1 MAYPLAMT
9 DGPGVRVVDRTG
21 PGGSPWQ
28 MAEVVEIHPETENAT
43 SFRLQLS
50 KPVQHVPGQHY
61 VLRLTAPDG
70 YTAQRSYSVA
80 SAPDPTGIIELT
92 VDLLPDG
99 EVSGFLHDVV
109 EVGDELEVRGPI
121 GGYFVWRAE
130 EPALLIAGG
139 SGVVPFM
146 SMLRHA
152 RALGRED
159 LLRLVVSVRRIEDLF
174 YADEIRGPHT
184 TILTTRE
191 PLAGSDRTPHR
202 VDADAL
208 LPVVAEVPEDATIYV
223 CGSNRFADAV
233 TDLLIRGGVASP
245 RIRVER
251 FGEAV

>member
-1 MAYPLAMT
+1 MA
-9 DGPGVRVVDRTG
+9 DGVRVVDRTG

-28 MAEVVEIHPETENAT
+28 MSRVVEIHRETENAT
-43 SFRLQLS
+43 SFRLQLER
-50 KPVQHVPGQHY
+50 PVLHVPGQHY

-80 SAPDPTGIIELT
+80 SAPDPSGTIELT

-121 GGYFVWRAE
+121 GGYFVWRAD

-159 LLRLVVSVRRIEDLF
+159 LLRLVVSVRRAEDLF
-174 YADEIRGPHT
+174 YAEEIQGPRT
-184 TILTTRE
+184 TVITTRE
-191 PLAGSDRTPHR
+191 PLVGSDRTPHR
-202 VDADAL
+202 VDADDL
-208 LPVVAEVPEDATIYV
+208 LPFVAEVPEGSTIYV

-233 TDLLIRGGVASP
+233 TDLLIRGGVASE
-245 RIRVER
+245 RIKGER
-251 FGEAV
+251 FGEAA

>member
-1 MAYPLAMT
+1 MAE
-9 DGPGVRVVDRTG
+9 GVREVDRSG
-21 PGGSPWQ
+21 PGGTPWQ
-28 MAEVVEIHPETENAT
+28 MSTVVGIRTETAT
-43 SFRLQLS
+43 AKSFALQLS
-50 KPVQHVPGQHY
+50 APVLHVPGQHY

-80 SAPDPTGIIELT
+80 SAPDPAGVIELT

-130 EPALLIAGG
+130 APALLIAGG

-152 RALGRED
+152 RNIGQED
-159 LLRLVVSVRRIEDLF
+159 LLRLLVSVRTPADLF
-174 YADEIRGPHT
+174 YADEIVGPQT
-184 TILTTRE
+184 TVLTTRSPWPGSTRE
-191 PLAGSDRTPHR
+191 PHRIDAEDLMAALAGAAQPTRD
-202 VDADAL
+202 DL
-208 LPVVAEVPEDATIYV
+208 TIFV
-223 CGSNRFADAV
+223 CGSNGFADSV
-233 TDLLIRGGVASP
+233 TDQLIVGGVPSD

-251 FGEAV
+251 FGSAA